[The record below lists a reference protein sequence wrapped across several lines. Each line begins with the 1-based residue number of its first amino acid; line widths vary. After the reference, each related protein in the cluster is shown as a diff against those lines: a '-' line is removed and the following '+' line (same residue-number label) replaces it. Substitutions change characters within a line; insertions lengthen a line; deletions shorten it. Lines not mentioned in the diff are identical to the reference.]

1 MKIKLFLSLA
11 AALLLGT
18 VSLRAQEAKDLDPQY
33 AKDLIKSGQAPDFT
47 LPGTDG
53 KTYSLKDFRGKT
65 LIIDFWA
72 TWCPDCREEMPQLLA
87 LQKKLNGR
95 KDIVMVGVSFDTDPA
110 KLEAYV
116 KEQGIGWLQ
125 LSDFKS
131 KKESAI
137 SEAYHIQWI
146 PTKYVIGPDG
156 KVLLATVMQDKV
168 DALVQKLLK

>member
-11 AALLLGT
+11 AALLLGA

-65 LIIDFWA
+65 LILDFWA
-72 TWCPDCREEMPQLLA
+72 TWCPDCREEMPQLLD
-87 LQKKLNGR
+87 LQKKLRGR

>member
-1 MKIKLFLSLA
+1 MKIKLFLSLT
-11 AALLLGT
+11 AALFLGAVTLL
-18 VSLRAQEAKDLDPQY
+18 AQDVKDLDPQY

-72 TWCPDCREEMPQLLA
+72 TWCPDCRDEMPQLLD
-87 LQKKLNGR
+87 LQKKLKDR

-110 KLEAYV
+110 RLEA
-116 KEQGIGWLQ
+116 WLQ
-125 LSDFKS
+125 LSEFKA

-156 KVLLATVMQDKV
+156 KVLLATVMQNKV
-168 DALVQKLLK
+168 DALVDTLLK

>member
-11 AALLLGT
+11 AALLLGA

-65 LIIDFWA
+65 LILDFWA

-87 LQKKLNGR
+87 LQKKLKGR

-131 KKESAI
+131 KKESAV
-137 SEAYHIQWI
+137 SEAYRIQWI

>member
-11 AALLLGT
+11 AALLLGA

-72 TWCPDCREEMPQLLA
+72 TWCPDCREEMPQLLD

>member
-11 AALLLGT
+11 AALLLGA

-65 LIIDFWA
+65 LILDFWA
-72 TWCPDCREEMPQLLA
+72 TWCPDCREEMPQLLD
-87 LQKKLNGR
+87 LQKKLKGR

>member
-11 AALLLGT
+11 AALLLGA

-131 KKESAI
+131 KKESTI

>member
-11 AALLLGT
+11 AALLLGA

-65 LIIDFWA
+65 LILDFWA
-72 TWCPDCREEMPQLLA
+72 TWCPDCREEMPKLLD

>member
-11 AALLLGT
+11 AALLLGA

-65 LIIDFWA
+65 LILDFWA

-87 LQKKLNGR
+87 LQKKLKGR

>member
-11 AALLLGT
+11 AALLLGA

-156 KVLLATVMQDKV
+156 RILLATVMQDKV
-168 DALVQKLLK
+168 EALLAE

>member
-11 AALLLGT
+11 AALLLGA

-87 LQKKLNGR
+87 LQKKLKGR

>member
-11 AALLLGT
+11 AALLLGA

>member
-11 AALLLGT
+11 AALLLGA

-87 LQKKLNGR
+87 LQKKLRGR

>member
-11 AALLLGT
+11 AALLLGA
-18 VSLRAQEAKDLDPQY
+18 VSLPAQEAKDLDPQY

-72 TWCPDCREEMPQLLA
+72 TWCPDCREEMPQLLD
-87 LQKKLNGR
+87 LQKKLRGR

>member
-11 AALLLGT
+11 AALLLGA

-110 KLEAYV
+110 KLETYV

>member
-11 AALLLGT
+11 AALLLGA

-33 AKDLIKSGQAPDFT
+33 AKDLIKSGHAPDFT

-87 LQKKLNGR
+87 LQKKLKGR

>member
-11 AALLLGT
+11 AALLLGA

-47 LPGTDG
+47 LSGTDG

>member
-11 AALLLGT
+11 AALLLGA

-72 TWCPDCREEMPQLLA
+72 TWCPDCREEMPQLLD
-87 LQKKLNGR
+87 LQKKIKDR

>member
-11 AALLLGT
+11 AALLLGA

-125 LSDFKS
+125 LSDFKA

>member
-11 AALLLGT
+11 AALLLGA

-72 TWCPDCREEMPQLLA
+72 TWCPDCREEMPQLLD
-87 LQKKLNGR
+87 LQKKLRGR
-95 KDIVMVGVSFDTDPA
+95 KDIVMVGISFDTDPA

>member
-11 AALLLGT
+11 AALLLGA

-72 TWCPDCREEMPQLLA
+72 TWCPDCREEMPQLLD
-87 LQKKLNGR
+87 LQKKLRGR

>member
-1 MKIKLFLSLA
+1 MKIKLFLSLT
-11 AALLLGT
+11 AALFLGAVTLL
-18 VSLRAQEAKDLDPQY
+18 AQDVKDLDPQY

-72 TWCPDCREEMPQLLA
+72 TWCPDCRDEMPQLLD
-87 LQKKLNGR
+87 LQKKLKDR

-110 KLEAYV
+110 RLEAYV

-125 LSDFKS
+125 LSEFKA

-156 KVLLATVMQDKV
+156 KVLLATVMQNKV
-168 DALVQKLLK
+168 DALVDTLLK

>member
-11 AALLLGT
+11 AALLLGA

-65 LIIDFWA
+65 LILDFWA
-72 TWCPDCREEMPQLLA
+72 TWCPDCREEMPQLLD
-87 LQKKLNGR
+87 LQKKLRGR

-110 KLEAYV
+110 KLEA
-116 KEQGIGWLQ
+116 WRQ

>member
-11 AALLLGT
+11 AALLLGA

-87 LQKKLNGR
+87 LQKKLRGQ

>member
-11 AALLLGT
+11 AALLLGA

-65 LIIDFWA
+65 LILDFWA
-72 TWCPDCREEMPQLLA
+72 TWCPDCREEMPQLLD

>member
-11 AALLLGT
+11 AALLLGA

-65 LIIDFWA
+65 LILDFWA
-72 TWCPDCREEMPQLLA
+72 TWCPDCREEMPQLLD
-87 LQKKLNGR
+87 LQKKLRGR

-168 DALVQKLLK
+168 DALVQNLLK

>member
-1 MKIKLFLSLA
+1 MKIRLFLA
-11 AALLLGT
+11 FVAALVLGT
-18 VSLRAQEAKDLDPQY
+18 ATLHAQEAKDLDPQY

-53 KTYSLKDFRGKT
+53 KTYSLQDFKGKT

-87 LQKKLNGR
+87 LQKKLKGR
-95 KDIVMVGVSFDTDPA
+95 TDIVMVGVSFDTDPE
-110 KLEAYV
+110 KLASYV

-125 LSDFKS
+125 LSEFKA
-131 KKESAI
+131 KKESAV

-168 DALVQKLLK
+168 DALVEKLLK

>member
-11 AALLLGT
+11 AALLLGA

-72 TWCPDCREEMPQLLA
+72 TWCPDCREEMPQLLD
-87 LQKKLNGR
+87 LQKKLKGR

>member
-11 AALLLGT
+11 AALLLGA

-72 TWCPDCREEMPQLLA
+72 TWCPDCREEMPQLLD
-87 LQKKLNGR
+87 LQKKLKGR

-110 KLEAYV
+110 KLDAYV

>member
-11 AALLLGT
+11 AALLLGA

-65 LIIDFWA
+65 LILDFWA

-87 LQKKLNGR
+87 LQKKLKGR

-131 KKESAI
+131 KKESVI